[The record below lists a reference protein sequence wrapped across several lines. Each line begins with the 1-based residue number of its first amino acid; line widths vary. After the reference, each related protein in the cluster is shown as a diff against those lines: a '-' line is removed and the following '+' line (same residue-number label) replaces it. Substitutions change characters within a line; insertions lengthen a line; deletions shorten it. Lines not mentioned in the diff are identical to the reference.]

1 MTMILLLGGLIIF
14 ALIGLPLAFGIGLSS
29 VLTMLVE
36 SPQFLIMI
44 PQRIWSGS
52 FSYVMVAMPLFIFM
66 GELMNKSGITDNLMD
81 MLLYLVR
88 PIKGGLAEVNVLDS
102 LVFGG
107 ISGSSVAD
115 VAALGSVM
123 IPAMEKQG
131 YPSSFAAG
139 LTVATST
146 MGIIVPPSVP
156 LIMYSMISGASIGTL
171 FVAGI
176 IPGFL
181 VSFTQLI
188 MVYALSRKNGYHPQL
203 IKFEL
208 KHFIKTMLMGLPTLF
223 MPLVIIC
230 SISFGI
236 ATASESAGIAVLY
249 ALVLGGLIYRK
260 LTFRD
265 ILDALRRTFVSSSS
279 IVIIIGFSTIFSWL
293 MTMNQVPQTVAAWFM
308 MLALPKWVMILL
320 FVIIILILGCF
331 LDVSPA
337 ILMLTPI
344 MLPIMREIGISDVQF
359 GIMFISGLAIG
370 LCTPPVGM
378 CLNACSKINKMPIT
392 EIAKGALPFIACN
405 VAVLVATAY
414 IPAITE
420 WLPTIMTY

>member
-1 MTMILLLGGLIIF
+1 MVMLYLMGGLIIIT
-14 ALIGLPLAFGIGLSS
+14 LLGMPLAYSIGLSS
-29 VLTMLVE
+29 VISMLIE
-36 SPQFLIMI
+36 APQFLTMI

-52 FSYVMVAMPLFIFM
+52 FDYVMVCMPLFMFM

-81 MLLYLVR
+81 MLLYIVR

-115 VAALGSVM
+115 VAALGSVV

-131 YPSSFAAG
+131 YPPRFAAG
-139 LTVATST
+139 LTVATAT
-146 MGIIVPPSVP
+146 MGIIVPPSIP
-156 LIMYSMISGASIGTL
+156 LIMYSMISGASISDL

-176 IPGFL
+176 IPGVL
-181 VSFTQLI
+181 VALTQLVV
-188 MVYALSRKNGYHPQL
+188 VYVMSKKRGYHPQV
-203 IKFEL
+203 IAFNMR
-208 KHFIKTMLMGLPTLF
+208 HFIRTMLMGLPTLF
-223 MPLVIIC
+223 MPLVIIL
-230 SISFGI
+230 SISLGI
-236 ATASESAGIAVLY
+236 ATPSESAAIAVLY
-249 ALVLGGLIYRK
+249 ALILGGLCYRK
-260 LTFRD
+260 LTWKD
-265 ILDALRRTFVSSSS
+265 ILSALRKTLVSSST

-293 MTMNQVPQTVAAWFM
+293 MTMQQVPQTVAAWFM
-308 MLALPKWVMILL
+308 ALNLPQWAMLAIFIV
-320 FVIIILILGCF
+320 VILILGCF

-344 MLPIMREIGISDVQF
+344 MLPIMREIGIGDVQF

-370 LCTPPVGM
+370 LVTPPVGM

-392 EIAKGALPFIACN
+392 EIALGALPFIACN
-405 VAVLVATAY
+405 VFVLVLTAY

-420 WLPTIMTY
+420 WLPTIISY